1 MNLFISP
8 AELFFKILL
17 FFLGRSGFF
26 EGIEGSYCLVVYRGC
41 RGFFS

>member
-8 AELFFKILL
+8 AELFFEDSS
-17 FFLGRSGFF
+17 FFLGHSGFF
-26 EGIEGSYCLVVYRGC
+26 EGIEGSYCLVVYRGY